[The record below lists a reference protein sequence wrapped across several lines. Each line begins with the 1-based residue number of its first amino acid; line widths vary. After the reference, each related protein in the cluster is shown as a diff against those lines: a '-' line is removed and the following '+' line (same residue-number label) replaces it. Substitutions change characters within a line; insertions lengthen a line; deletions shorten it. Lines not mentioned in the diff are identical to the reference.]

1 MRMETMRNSSP
12 RLRPAATALAVLL
25 ALSGCGLDEIP
36 VPEMDGPS
44 ELANSIRMTASPDVI
59 TADGFST
66 SVIQAQFFGPNG
78 ENIAGRDIFFNIT
91 DGEGRSADI
100 GELRTS
106 NGPGT
111 GATVRTNAQG
121 VAQVVYEAPARTDA
135 TANMTV
141 LVNARPVGNDF
152 NGQVYRTVR
161 IELRAAES
169 RLFPVVPGG
178 TDLPICGF
186 TVQTTG
192 GFCSG
197 DSPNVTC
204 TIRVGQPVL
213 FQSTAAPTAPGATI
227 IRYFWSFGNGR
238 TADHADVSTVY
249 NTAGFY
255 RVRHLVTDS
264 FGAQAACQAD
274 FNVQ

>member
-1 MRMETMRNSSP
+1 MRMETMRNASP
-12 RLRPAATALAVLL
+12 RLGPAATALAVLL
-25 ALSGCGLDEIP
+25 ALSGCGLDEIEI
-36 VPEMDGPS
+36 PELDGPS
-44 ELANSIRMTASPDVI
+44 ELGNAIRMTASPDVI

-66 SVIQAQFFGPNG
+66 SVIQAQLFGPNG
-78 ENIAGRDIFFNIT
+78 QVISGRDIFFNIT
-91 DGEGRSADI
+91 DSAGRAADI

-121 VAQVVYEAPARTDA
+121 VAQIVYEAPARTDA
-135 TANMTV
+135 TANLSV
-141 LVNARPVGNDF
+141 LVNARPVGTDF

-161 IELRAAES
+161 IELRAAEP
-169 RLFPVVPGG
+169 RLFPQVPGG
-178 TDLPICGF
+178 TTPPICGF

-197 DSPNVTC
+197 ASPSVTC
-204 TIRVGQPVL
+204 TIRIGQPVL
-213 FQSTAAPTAPGATI
+213 FQSTSAPAEAGATI
-227 IRYFWSFGNGR
+227 VRYFWSFGNGR
-238 TADHADVSTVY
+238 QGDNPDTSTVY

-264 FGAQAACQAD
+264 FGAQAACEAD
-274 FNVQ
+274 FVVQ